1 MPFKN
6 LPTGSAAPLA
16 TLVEA
21 RAGQVSSRSL
31 TRIGDPLAATL
42 LAFSEGESVS
52 EETYAGDTLYYLVEG
67 SAVVN
72 GARMTAG
79 DVLKV
84 PGGTPHAVVPA
95 SAAKVLQLTL
105 A

>member
-6 LPTGSAAPLA
+6 LPTGSATPLA
-16 TLVEA
+16 SLVEA

>member
-1 MPFKN
+1 M
-6 LPTGSAAPLA
+6 
-16 TLVEA
+16 
-21 RAGQVSSRSL
+21 
-31 TRIGDPLAATL
+31 
-42 LAFSEGESVS
+42 S